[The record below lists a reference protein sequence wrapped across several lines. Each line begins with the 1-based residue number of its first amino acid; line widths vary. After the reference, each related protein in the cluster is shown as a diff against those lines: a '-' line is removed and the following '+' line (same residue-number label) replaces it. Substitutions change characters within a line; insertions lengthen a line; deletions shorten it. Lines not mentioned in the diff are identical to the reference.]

1 MTNCSFFFHFKAL
14 TGYQPTSEFSIFNRN
29 GELLFN
35 VKEDSTCCQ
44 RCWCTNSREFTL
56 HIRDTAD
63 NEVIRMSRALKCCC
77 VCCWCGDC
85 ESCKQE
91 IIVESPP
98 GTIIGSANHEGSRCR
113 MRYTL
118 RDANRTNTLG
128 IIGPRCIC
136 DGDFSCCCESEFADI
151 QKKRPINWREGH
163 NALVRTIREARQ
175 ITRAME
181 TGAPLPKQTPPQI
194 PSDYVQCEFCQRHFN
209 KHSAE
214 RHIPFCET
222 QYKRKQM
229 QYAAANNAR
238 TAGGSI
244 GRQGR
249 AHQQQYNLDSP
260 TGSANKQHQIN
271 SAPSTIISR
280 RPQKTNDEKDYR
292 RPPLNPNTF
301 KKTNFGETA
310 TNNRNGT
317 PPKYGSN
324 RTTKTRSATGA
335 YLPGMMRTGRNIEND
350 DLNILAGTG
359 RGQQKSDASP
369 QLQRRTSGLRT
380 RSPSPARRPS
390 QANEFLQQQQH
401 QQQQQQNSRAPTAAK
416 HCHECGKAFPV
427 EWAKFCCECG
437 EKRLG
442 L

>member
-1 MTNCSFFFHFKAL
+1 MDVDSDMYGRDK
-14 TGYQPTSEFSIFNRN
+14 N
-29 GELLFN
+29 GF
-35 VKEDSTCCQ
+35 
-44 RCWCTNSREFTL
+44 
-56 HIRDTAD
+56 
-63 NEVIRMSRALKCCC
+63 
-77 VCCWCGDC
+77 
-85 ESCKQE
+85 
-91 IIVESPP
+91 VESSYQVNDDISIPVYADVQLYP
-98 GTIIGSANHEGSRCR
+98 CSNCGRNFNAESLRKHQPICRKTAQKQPRKVFDTGKQRATDSDVPYSATKETTQFYYEGTK
-113 MRYTL
+113 
-118 RDANRTNTLG
+118 
-128 IIGPRCIC
+128 PKQ
-136 DGDFSCCCESEFADI
+136 DI